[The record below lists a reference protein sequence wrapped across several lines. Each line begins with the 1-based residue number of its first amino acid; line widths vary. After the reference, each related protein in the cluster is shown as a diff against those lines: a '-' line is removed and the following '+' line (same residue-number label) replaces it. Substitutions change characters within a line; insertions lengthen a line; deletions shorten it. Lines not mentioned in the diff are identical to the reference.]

1 MNGSDFLFLMGGVFV
16 GVLILAVYDGL
27 RLWAMHEENVI
38 LKQENLY
45 LTEMLTDAQ
54 EGQRPR
60 EWQEPSGVSV
70 LTEPK
75 RPFTRP
81 ELREI
86 DPDLTILDL
95 TNAEE
100 DSTLTSKENALTW
113 TAATRSTPTTR
124 TITITTS
131 RTRTTSTTSNMSTT
145 TCSKTAGCCTRSLT
159 TLTVKKPTQQSHSAN
174 SSKSGRRRNRHD

>member
-1 MNGSDFLFLMGGVFV
+1 MTGGEFSLLVVGVFV
-16 GVLILAVYDGL
+16 GALVVAVFDGL

-45 LTEMLTDAQ
+45 LTEMLTDAK
-54 EGQRPR
+54 EGQHPR

-70 LTEPK
+70 IAEPK

-95 TNAEE
+95 TNVEE
-100 DSTLTSKENALTW
+100 ES
-113 TAATRSTPTTR
+113 
-124 TITITTS
+124 
-131 RTRTTSTTSNMSTT
+131 
-145 TCSKTAGCCTRSLT
+145 
-159 TLTVKKPTQQSHSAN
+159 
-174 SSKSGRRRNRHD
+174 

>member
-70 LTEPK
+70 IAEPK
-75 RPFTRP
+75 RPYTRP
-81 ELREI
+81 TFREVFPDTELI
-86 DPDLTILDL
+86 DLTE
-95 TNAEE
+95 TE
-100 DSTLTSKENALTW
+100 D
-113 TAATRSTPTTR
+113 
-124 TITITTS
+124 
-131 RTRTTSTTSNMSTT
+131 
-145 TCSKTAGCCTRSLT
+145 
-159 TLTVKKPTQQSHSAN
+159 
-174 SSKSGRRRNRHD
+174 D